1 MRTIRDITQ
10 ADVDTCAAL
19 LIDAYNR
26 EPWNDHWTM
35 EIATRFLREFLQVER
50 FKGFLM
56 EEGGQAVGAAFC
68 HSRTWWT
75 ADELFVDEFYIAS
88 SQQRKGLGG
97 ELMTAI
103 EAYTKA
109 MGLAGV
115 TLLTNRFYPAMEFY
129 KKHGFEVAGHVVF
142 LYKTV

>member
-1 MRTIRDITQ
+1 MRTIRDITP
-10 ADVDTCAAL
+10 ADIETCAAL

-35 EIATRFLREFLQVER
+35 ETATRLLREFMQVER
-50 FKGFLM
+50 FKGFLL
-56 EEGGQAVGAAFC
+56 EEDGVAVGAAFC

-75 ADELFVDEFYIAS
+75 NDELFVDEFYIANNK
-88 SQQRKGLGG
+88 QRMGLGG
-97 ELMTAI
+97 ELMAAV

-115 TLLTNRFYPAMEFY
+115 TLLTNRYFPAMDFY
-129 KKHGFEVAGHVVF
+129 RKLGFEEAGHVVF
-142 LYKTV
+142 LYKV